1 MIWSFEIQT
10 LGRLLCAERTS
21 AHQALYG
28 AGRDAIF
35 WRDAGECAAQCQRLL
50 ADEPLRRGI
59 ARRGRGRARRNRHY
73 DGPMLTAVIDRAA
86 RTFEER
92 R

>member
-35 WRDAGECAAQCQRLL
+35 QRDAAECAAQCLL
-50 ADEPLRRGI
+50 ADEPMP
-59 ARRGRGRARRNRHY
+59 A
-73 DGPMLTAVIDRAA
+73 AVIEQAV
-86 RTFEER
+86 RTLEEML
-92 R
+92 